1 MSAGTIKAMLLHR
14 NSPIAEK
21 PLQLTEIPC
30 PEPGP
35 GEILVDVSVCA
46 VCRTDLH
53 VIEGDLPAQKM
64 PLIPGHQVVGRVE
77 RLGPGC
83 GRFKEGDRVGIA
95 WLRKTCGSCDY
106 CRRGMENLCPDSLY
120 TGYHD
125 DGGYAEKTVVS
136 EAFAYEL
143 PEAFSDIDAAPLLCA
158 GIIGYRALHRSE
170 PPEHGKLGLYGFGS
184 SAHVVLQIALHRG
197 YEVYV
202 ATRGE
207 SHRELA
213 RRMGA
218 HWVGDSFD
226 PMPEKVDSAIVFAPA
241 GEIVPAA
248 LANLDKGGVV
258 ALAGIYMTP
267 VPEMEYES
275 CLFHEKNLRSVEANT
290 RTDGEGLLKEAS
302 EIPIRPETTTFP
314 LERANEALI
323 ALKRDKIDGTGIL
336 LCGSG
341 C

>member
-1 MSAGTIKAMLLHR
+1 MSAGTIRAMLLHR
-14 NSPIAEK
+14 NAPIGEK
-21 PLQLTEIPC
+21 PLQLTTIPC

-46 VCRTDLH
+46 ICRTDLH
-53 VIEGDLPAQKM
+53 VIEGDLPPKKL
-64 PLIPGHQVVGRVE
+64 PLIPGHQVVGIVE

-83 GRFKEGDRVGIA
+83 GRFREGDRVGIA
-95 WLRKTCGSCDY
+95 WLRRTCGSCGY
-106 CRRGMENLCPDSLY
+106 CRRGMENLCSDSLY
-120 TGYHD
+120 TGYHA
-125 DGGYAEKTVVS
+125 DGGYAEKTVVP
-136 EAFAYEL
+136 EAFAYDL
-143 PEAFSDIDAAPLLCA
+143 PETFSDLDAAPLLCA
-158 GIIGYRALHRSE
+158 GIIGYRALERSE
-170 PPEHGKLGLYGFGS
+170 PPPRGRLGLFGFGS

-218 HWVGDSFD
+218 HWVGDSLD
-226 PMPEKVDSAIVFAPA
+226 PMPEKLNSAIVFAPT

-248 LANLDKGGVV
+248 LRSVDKGGVV

-267 VPEMEYES
+267 LPEMEYES

-290 RTDGEGLLKEAS
+290 RADGEALLREAAD
-302 EIPIRPETTTFP
+302 IPIRPEVTTFP

-323 ALKRDKIDGTGIL
+323 ELKKDKIDGTGIL

-341 C
+341 

>member
-1 MSAGTIKAMLLHR
+1 MLLHR
-14 NSPIAEK
+14 NAPIGEK
-21 PLQLTEIPC
+21 PLVLTDIPC

-35 GEILVDVSVCA
+35 GEILVDVNVCGI
-46 VCRTDLH
+46 CRTDLH
-53 VIEGDLPAQKM
+53 VIEGELSPEKL
-64 PLIPGHQVVGRVE
+64 PLIPGHQVVGVVE
-77 RLGPGC
+77 ELGQGC
-83 GRFKEGDRVGIA
+83 SRFRKGDRVGIA
-95 WLRKTCGSCDY
+95 WLRKTCGSCGY
-106 CRRGMENLCPDSLY
+106 CSRGRENLCSASLY
-120 TGYHD
+120 NGYHA
-125 DGGYAEKTVVS
+125 DGGYAEKTVVP
-136 EAFAYEL
+136 EAFAYAL
-143 PEAFSDIDAAPLLCA
+143 PERFSDLDAAPLLCA
-158 GIIGYRALHRSE
+158 GIIGYRALARSE
-170 PPEHGKLGLYGFGS
+170 PPPGARLALFGFGS

-226 PMPEKVDSAIVFAPA
+226 PMPEKVHSAIVFAPA

-248 LANLDKGGVV
+248 LRSVGKGGVV

-290 RTDGEGLLKEAS
+290 RADGEALLREAA
-302 EIPIRPETTTFP
+302 EIPIRPEVMTFP

-323 ALKRDKIDGTGIL
+323 DLKRDKINGTGIL
-336 LCGSG
+336 LCGTG
-341 C
+341 